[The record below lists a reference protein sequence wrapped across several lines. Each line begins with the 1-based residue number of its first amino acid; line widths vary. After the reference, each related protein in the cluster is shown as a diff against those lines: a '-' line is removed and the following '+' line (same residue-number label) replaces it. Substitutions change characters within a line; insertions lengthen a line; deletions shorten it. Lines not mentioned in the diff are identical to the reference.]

1 MKQGITKFVITDIL
15 KNRIILIYT
24 LILCVFSWSIFSLED
39 NTSKGIMSLLNII
52 LLTVPLV
59 SIIFANI
66 YMYNSAEFIELLVS
80 QPVKR
85 SAIWSS
91 LFLGLTFALN
101 TSFFI
106 GIGIPVL
113 LFVPQMTGIT
123 VIVTGMLITTI
134 FVSVAMLCAIMMRD
148 KARGIGLSI
157 MIWLFWSLIY
167 DGLVLFFMFQYADY
181 PIEKPMAILSAFNP
195 IDLARIQVLLQ
206 IDVAAL
212 MGFTGAIFKKMFGTA
227 TGLFISFLIMI
238 LWIVVPYF
246 ISLKLFNKKDL

>member
-1 MKQGITKFVITDIL
+1 MKGITKFVITDIL
-15 KNRIILIYT
+15 KNKIILFYA

-59 SIIFANI
+59 SIIFSNI

-85 SAIWSS
+85 SSIWTS
-91 LFLGLTFALN
+91 LFIGLSLALN
-101 TSFFI
+101 AAFFV

-113 LFVPQMTGIT
+113 IFVPFMTAIT

-134 FVSVAMLCAIMMRD
+134 FVSIAMLCSILMRD

-157 MIWLFWSLIY
+157 ILWLFLSLIY

-181 PIEKPMAILSAFNP
+181 PIEKPMAILAALNP
-195 IDLARIQVLLQ
+195 IDLARIQVLLHV
-206 IDVAAL
+206 DAAAL
-212 MGFTGAIFKKMFGTA
+212 MGYTGAIFKKMFGTFA
-227 TGLFISFLIMI
+227 GYIVSLMLMLAWTVFPFL
-238 LWIVVPYF
+238 